1 MRDGTS
7 PRSGSPGLTAGL
19 ILSRMDRFALSERW
33 NGWTDLGVMVDAAR
47 AAIAAGP
54 LDPLLCEVTIEWDDD
69 DDTVLDTLDG
79 VQDLLARSDDPFTL
93 DIYVAQIVDTE
104 ASVRLVF
111 NGRWLQIYGAGD
123 DWTRAK
129 AAYDAA
135 QVEIALVAGITT
147 FKLPKLPPDTV
158 TNVRKRVGA
167 KDRDPGRPDGDEQPP
182 RPGV

>member
-1 MRDGTS
+1 M
-7 PRSGSPGLTAGL
+7 TAGL
-19 ILSRMDRFALSERW
+19 ILSRMERFALSERW

-69 DDTVLDTLDG
+69 DDTVLDSLDG
-79 VQDLLARSDDPFTL
+79 LQDLLTRSDDPFML
-93 DIYVAQIVDTE
+93 DIYVAQIVDSE

-135 QVEIALVAGITT
+135 QVEISLVAGITT
-147 FKLPKLPPDTV
+147 FKLPQLPPDTV
-158 TNVRKRVGA
+158 NVVRKRVGA
-167 KDRDPGRPDGDEQPP
+167 KDRDPGRLGGDEQPP